1 NLPLQPPLVEA
12 VPPTPADYLF
22 RTANYHGGTMGEV
35 DAVCLGNTANAL
47 VETGLTSL
55 AQEALAKVKNTPKP
69 SKLPK
74 EPTPKLGKTMPKP
87 SETMS
92 NLSTTT
98 LKLGATTN
106 LSPGNWILLYKG

>member
-1 NLPLQPPLVEA
+1 MVEPWEKWTLFA
-12 VPPTPADYLF
+12 LETPPTHWWRRSHITSTGRY
-22 RTANYHGGTMGEV
+22 
-35 DAVCLGNTANAL
+35 VCSTIPNIFLAHINPP
-47 VETGLTSL
+47 TS
-55 AQEALAKVKNTPKP
+55 ALAKVKNTPKP